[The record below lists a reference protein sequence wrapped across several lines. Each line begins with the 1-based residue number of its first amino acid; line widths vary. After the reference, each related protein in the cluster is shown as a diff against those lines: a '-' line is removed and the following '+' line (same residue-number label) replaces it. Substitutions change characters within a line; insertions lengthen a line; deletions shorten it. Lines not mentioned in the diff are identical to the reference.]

1 MYKKGKTKDDIIN
14 LFKFISGVLYA
25 TDPMKKQIIR
35 KEIEKIEEVGRV
47 SYISYIEED
56 VKKEGLQEGLQQ
68 GLQEEIKLAL
78 EIKFGEEGVMFY
90 NRYISKMRSIE
101 RLEELKEKIKKA
113 KRIEGLKGLM

>member
-56 VKKEGLQEGLQQ
+56 VKKEGLQE
-68 GLQEEIKLAL
+68 EIKLTL
-78 EIKFGEEGVMFY
+78 KIKFGKEGVMFY
-90 NRYISKMRSIE
+90 NRYISKMRSIG
-101 RLEELKEKIKKA
+101 RLEELKEKMKKA